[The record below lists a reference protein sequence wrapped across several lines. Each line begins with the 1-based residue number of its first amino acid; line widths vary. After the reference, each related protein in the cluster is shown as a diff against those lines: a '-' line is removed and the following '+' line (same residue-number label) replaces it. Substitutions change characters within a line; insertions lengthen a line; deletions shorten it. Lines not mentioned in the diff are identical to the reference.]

1 KLLGYL
7 DTKTTA
13 LADAVY
19 RNPVADYTC
28 PAQSARERDV
38 FFRRG
43 PFAVGLSCLLPKPG
57 DYMTHDYSG
66 VPMLLARDDG
76 GVLRGFLNVCRHRGA
91 RVAEGCGNGRRFSC
105 PYHAWTYG
113 LDGRLV
119 ARPDEPSF
127 AEVARTSSGLREV
140 PVREKHGMIWASPTP
155 GADFDI

>member
-1 KLLGYL
+1 LAIMHKTIDRRAALRGAGREVRGMLRDVQVEQARKLLGYL
-7 DTKTTA
+7 YTKTTA
-13 LADAVY
+13 LAEAVY

-28 PAQSARERDV
+28 PAQSTRERDV

-43 PFAVGLSCLLPKPG
+43 PFMVGLSCLLPKPG

-66 VPMLLARDDG
+66 VPMLLVRDDSG
-76 GVLRGFLNVCRHRGA
+76 APRGFLNVCRHRGA

-119 ARPDEPSF
+119 ARPDDES
-127 AEVARTSSGLREV
+127 
-140 PVREKHGMIWASPTP
+140 
-155 GADFDI
+155 